1 MTLDELNAIID
12 RVVEQSVPNL
22 GAAANVPIRTGRL
35 RSAIKSQKTENGWLI
50 FLDEGEMSLEAWND
64 MFPGGA
70 DFSDDPMNVAPYAE
84 KVDAR
89 NQYWIRVADML
100 AMQIRAA
107 LGSAVVGSSADYTN
121 IND

>member
-35 RSAIKSQKTENGWLI
+35 RSAIKAEQTADGWLI
-50 FLDEGEMSLEAWND
+50 YLDEGSMSLAEWEN

-70 DFSDDPMNVAPYAE
+70 EFTDNPMYVAPYAE

-89 NQYWIRVADML
+89 NQYWRRVADML
-100 AMQIRAA
+100 AMQIKAA
-107 LGSAVVGSSADYTN
+107 LGGAVVGYQANYTN
-121 IND
+121 D